1 MIKENRILRKAKY
14 RSLILFSVCTLS
26 ICAVPFE
33 TVSAA
38 DTPSGNASLLQ
49 QNMRKV
55 TVSVVDDANEPII
68 GASVLVMETKSG
80 GSTDING
87 QCVVD
92 VPAGSQIQ
100 VSYIGYQTQTI
111 NAGQSSTLRVV
122 LVEDRQM
129 LDDVVVVGYGV
140 MKKSDV
146 TGSIAVAKG
155 EELTKSQNFSAL
167 DNLRGKA
174 SGVNVFSNSE
184 DIATSKPRV
193 IIRGMATINA
203 SSDPLYV
210 VDGVVMSDFALVN
223 PNDIESMEV
232 LKDASATAIYG
243 ARGANGVIMVT
254 TKRGLKGDTGTKI
267 SYQGSVS
274 MRSIARKMDLLN
286 AQEWTDAWMKGLE
299 NENTYNGKK

>member
-100 VSYIGYQTQTI
+100 VH
-111 NAGQSSTLRVV
+111 TLVIRH
-122 LVEDRQM
+122 
-129 LDDVVVVGYGV
+129 
-140 MKKSDV
+140 
-146 TGSIAVAKG
+146 
-155 EELTKSQNFSAL
+155 
-167 DNLRGKA
+167 
-174 SGVNVFSNSE
+174 
-184 DIATSKPRV
+184 KP
-193 IIRGMATINA
+193 
-203 SSDPLYV
+203 
-210 VDGVVMSDFALVN
+210 
-223 PNDIESMEV
+223 
-232 LKDASATAIYG
+232 
-243 ARGANGVIMVT
+243 
-254 TKRGLKGDTGTKI
+254 
-267 SYQGSVS
+267 S
-274 MRSIARKMDLLN
+274 MRVNLLLS
-286 AQEWTDAWMKGLE
+286 AWYWWKTVRCWTMLLW
-299 NENTYNGKK
+299 

>member
-92 VPAGSQIQ
+92 Q
-100 VSYIGYQTQTI
+100 
-111 NAGQSSTLRVV
+111 
-122 LVEDRQM
+122 
-129 LDDVVVVGYGV
+129 
-140 MKKSDV
+140 
-146 TGSIAVAKG
+146 
-155 EELTKSQNFSAL
+155 
-167 DNLRGKA
+167 
-174 SGVNVFSNSE
+174 
-184 DIATSKPRV
+184 
-193 IIRGMATINA
+193 
-203 SSDPLYV
+203 
-210 VDGVVMSDFALVN
+210 
-223 PNDIESMEV
+223 
-232 LKDASATAIYG
+232 
-243 ARGANGVIMVT
+243 
-254 TKRGLKGDTGTKI
+254 
-267 SYQGSVS
+267 
-274 MRSIARKMDLLN
+274 
-286 AQEWTDAWMKGLE
+286 
-299 NENTYNGKK
+299 

>member
-1 MIKENRILRKAKY
+1 
-14 RSLILFSVCTLS
+14 
-26 ICAVPFE
+26 
-33 TVSAA
+33 
-38 DTPSGNASLLQ
+38 
-49 QNMRKV
+49 MRKV

-80 GSTDING
+80 GSTDVNG

-100 VSYIGYQTQTI
+100 VSYIGYQTQTV

-254 TKRGLKGDTGTKI
+254 TKRGLKYRYED
-267 SYQGSVS
+267 
-274 MRSIARKMDLLN
+274 
-286 AQEWTDAWMKGLE
+286 
-299 NENTYNGKK
+299 